1 MVPRG
6 EGKAMDCGALGLG
19 RGVSQ
24 QNGLL
29 FNSCAMGSLNSPP
42 IDVYY
47 RNDLRVDGRLGS
59 RTTAYHARIPN
70 ARGQSI
76 EVRGRGS
83 RSGPTLCL
91 RPEGPIASGDHPQN
105 RPSGP

>member
-6 EGKAMDCGALGLG
+6 EGKAMDCDALGLG

-24 QNGLL
+24 QNGIL

-47 RNDLRVDGRLGS
+47 RNDLRVDGRLG
-59 RTTAYHARIPN
+59 RGLQPITHGFPIN
-70 ARGQSI
+70 AWG
-76 EVRGRGS
+76 
-83 RSGPTLCL
+83 
-91 RPEGPIASGDHPQN
+91 
-105 RPSGP
+105 